1 MTELATFAVDQLIY
15 EIAPTFERVSVDKG
29 IAFERE
35 AEFAIQALCASDY
48 ALRIARQNPQ
58 SVRDAVTNIAAIG
71 ISLNLAKKQA
81 YLVPRKGGI
90 CLVISYMGL
99 LDLAIQSG
107 SILWGQAELVYASDK
122 FTMHG
127 YDQPP
132 THERNPFVKDRGELI
147 GVYSVVKTKDG
158 DYLTTTMTADEV
170 FAIRNRSDAWIAY
183 EKDNSKKCPWVTDEG
198 EMVKKTVIKR
208 AYKTWP
214 KSDRL
219 DKAVHVLN
227 TDADEGITFD
237 PEDPLNQPRNFGLTD
252 ARAKVVRAVA
262 RNALQLFNEGDE
274 LGAYGE
280 ACGITDNEEK
290 EALWSILRP
299 HSALRSCIKR
309 LAAEE
314 RAAQE
319 KLNQSQQHALT
330 HKEAA

>member
-1 MTELATFAVDQLIY
+1 MTELTTF
-15 EIAPTFERVSVDKG
+15 SVDKLVYEVAP
-29 IAFERE
+29 AFEAMCIDRSIVFARE
-35 AEFAIQALCASDY
+35 AEFAIQAMCASDY
-48 ALRIARQNPQ
+48 ALKIARQNPQ

-71 ISLNLAKKQA
+71 ISLNPAKKQA

-107 SILWGQAELVYASDK
+107 SILWGQAELVFAADK

-127 YDQPP
+127 FDQPP
-132 THERNPFVKDRGELI
+132 THERNPFLKDRGELV
-147 GVYSVVKTKDG
+147 GAYSVVKTKDA

-183 EKDNSKKCPWVTDEG
+183 EKDKTKKCPWVTDEG

-219 DKAVHVLN
+219 DKAVHIQN
-227 TDADEGITFD
+227 TEADEGITFD
-237 PEDPLNQPRNFGLTD
+237 QDDPLNQPKNFGLTD

-280 ACGITDNEEK
+280 ASGITDNEEK

-299 HSALRSCIKR
+299 HSALRACIKR
-309 LAAEE
+309 MAAEE

-319 KLNQSQQHALT
+319 RLDQSQQQAL
-330 HKEAA
+330 KDA

>member
-1 MTELATFAVDQLIY
+1 MITEVTTFAVDKLVY
-15 EIAPTFERVSVDKG
+15 DVAP
-29 IAFERE
+29 AFEAMCIDRSIVFARE

-48 ALRIARQNPQ
+48 ALKIARQNPQ

-71 ISLNLAKKQA
+71 ISLNPAKKQA

-107 SILWGQAELVYASDK
+107 SILWGQAELVYAADK

-127 YDQPP
+127 FDQPP
-132 THERNPFVKDRGELI
+132 THERNPFLKDRGELV
-147 GVYSVVKTKDG
+147 GAYTVVKTRDG

-227 TDADEGITFD
+227 TEADEGITFPQHD
-237 PEDPLNQPRNFGLTD
+237 PEDPLNQPKNFGLTD

-262 RNALQLFNEGDE
+262 RASLQLFNEGDE
-274 LGAYGE
+274 IGAYGE
-280 ACGITDNEEK
+280 ASGITDNEEK

-309 LAAEE
+309 MAAEE
-314 RAAQE
+314 REAQDKLE
-319 KLNQSQQHALT
+319 KAKQHAL
-330 HKEAA
+330 AA